1 MRTKFSMNWDD
12 LMFYLSTNVIRPF
25 VFQDKY
31 ILKYGDNC
39 DFNLNLYISSETLQ
53 KFKEFASLFKMNK
66 YALDYMVD
74 NTVRKNK

>member
-1 MRTKFSMNWDD
+1 
-12 LMFYLSTNVIRPF
+12 